1 MSQGESKD
9 TGFSAQ
15 EREGEVEKLAQQAE
29 EQADELEQRS
39 ESLHDEERAV
49 REDWQRKRADSSVPG
64 TPPPDGEPPP
74 DGAPPPDGESHAQA
88 DRSSGP
94 KAPPEDAN

>member
-1 MSQGESKD
+1 MSEGESKE

-15 EREGEVEKLAQQAE
+15 EREGEVEKLAKQAE

-64 TPPPDGEPPP
+64 APLPDE
-74 DGAPPPDGESHAQA
+74 ESHAHA

-94 KAPPEDAN
+94 ESPPEDAN